1 MTATSVPA
9 RGPAARRTPGSPYAS
24 GRGPRRTALV
34 PTAVLL
40 IGVVYALLPVA
51 WVVVASTKDNT
62 ELFNMFAF
70 KPGGAFAN
78 NVNTL
83 ISYRGG
89 IFWTWMLNTA
99 LYAGGGA
106 ILSAALSALTGYTF
120 AKYRFRG
127 KSALFN
133 LILVGVLVPAVVLAV
148 PQYLLVAKLGLADT
162 YWSVLIPSIVS
173 PYGIYL
179 ARIYAGASV
188 PDEVIEAA
196 RMDGSSEWR
205 TFLRVGVPMMAPG
218 LVTIFLFQFVAIWNN
233 FLLPWLML
241 GSDTKFPLTVGLYTL
256 LTQGTSQPALYTVVI
271 TGALLSIVPLVVLF
285 FLLQRFW
292 RVDLSAGSVK

>member
-1 MTATSVPA
+1 MTASVLTT
-9 RGPAARRTPGSPYAS
+9 AAQGTAPRRA
-24 GRGPRRTALV
+24 RRTALV

-40 IGVVYALLPVA
+40 LGAVYTLLPIV
-51 WVVVASTKDNT
+51 WVLIAATKTNT
-62 ELFNMFAF
+62 QLDSYAAF
-70 KPGGAFAN
+70 RPGGSLGAN
-78 NVNTL
+78 FRAL
-83 ISYRGG
+83 SSYDGG
-89 IFWTWMLNTA
+89 VFWTWMLNTA

-106 ILSAALSALTGYTF
+106 ILSAAVSALTGYGF

-127 KSALFN
+127 KGLLFTM
-133 LILVGVLVPAVVLAV
+133 ILVGMLVPAVVLAV
-148 PQYLLVAKLGLADT
+148 PQYLLVAKIGLANT
-162 YWSVLIPSIVS
+162 YWAVLIPSIIS

-205 TFLRVGVPMMAPG
+205 TFLRIGVPMMVPG
-218 LVTIFLFQFVAIWNN
+218 LVTIFLFQFVAVWNN

-241 GSDTKFPLTVGLYTL
+241 SSENKYPLTVGLFTIL
-256 LTQGTSQPALYTVVI
+256 DAGTSQPALYSLVLL
-271 TGALLSIVPLVVLF
+271 GAVLSILPLVILF

>member
-1 MTATSVPA
+1 MSVSLLTTAAEGTA
-9 RGPAARRTPGSPYAS
+9 
-24 GRGPRRTALV
+24 PRRTRRVALI
-34 PTAVLL
+34 PTGILL
-40 IGVVYALLPVA
+40 LGVVYALLPIV
-51 WVVVASTKDNT
+51 WVVLASTKTNT
-62 ELFNMFAF
+62 ELDSYAAF
-70 KPGGAFAN
+70 RPGGAFLSN
-78 NVNTL
+78 
-83 ISYRGG
+83 ISGLTSYDGG
-89 IFWTWMLNTA
+89 VFWTWLENTA

-106 ILSAALSALTGYTF
+106 VLSALVSALTGYGF

-127 KSALFN
+127 KGFLFTM
-133 LILVGVLVPAVVLAV
+133 ILVGMLVPAVVLAI
-148 PQYLLVAKLGLADT
+148 PQYLLVAKIGLANT
-162 YWSVLIPSIVS
+162 YWSVLIPSIIS

-205 TFLRVGVPMMAPG
+205 TFLRIGVPMMTPG

-241 GSDTKFPLTVGLYTL
+241 SSENKYPLTVGLFTL
-256 LTQGTSQPALYTVVI
+256 LDAGTSEPALYSLVLI
-271 TGALLSIVPLVVLF
+271 GALLSIVPLVLLF

-292 RVDLSAGSVK
+292 RVDLTAGSVK

>member
-1 MTATSVPA
+1 VTATTAPA
-9 RGPAARRTPGSPYAS
+9 RSASMRQRRPSAP
-24 GRGPRRTALV
+24 RPRRTSLL
-34 PTAVLL
+34 PTGVLL
-40 IGVVYALLPVA
+40 LGIVYALLPVA
-51 WVVVASTKDNT
+51 WVVLASTKNNT
-62 ELFNMFAF
+62 ELFNYSAF
-70 KPGGAFAN
+70 KPGGAFVD

-89 IFWTWMLNTA
+89 IFWSWAVNTA
-99 LYAGGGA
+99 IYAGGGG
-106 ILSAALSALTGYTF
+106 ILSAALSAVTGYAF

-127 KSALFN
+127 KGFLFN
-133 LILVGVLVPAVVLAV
+133 VILIGVLVPAVVLAV

-179 ARIYAGASV
+179 ARIYAGASI

-196 RMDGSSEWR
+196 RMDGSTEWR

-233 FLLPWLML
+233 FLLPWMML
-241 GSDTKFPLTVGLYTL
+241 SSDTKFPLTVGLYTL
-256 LTQGTSQPALYTVVI
+256 LTQGTQTPALYTVVI
-271 TGALLSIVPLVVLF
+271 TGSLLSILPLVVLF

>member
-1 MTATSVPA
+1 MTATTAYRAAPRYGA
-9 RGPAARRTPGSPYAS
+9 RK
-24 GRGPRRTALV
+24 PRRTALV

-40 IGVVYALLPVA
+40 LGVVYALLPVA
-51 WVVVASTKDNT
+51 WVVVASTKNNT
-62 ELFNMFAF
+62 ELFNLSAF
-70 KPGGAFAN
+70 KPGGALGSN
-78 NVNTL
+78 LSTL
-83 ISYRGG
+83 TSYQGG
-89 IFWTWMLNTA
+89 VFWEWMWNTA
-99 LYAGGGA
+99 LYAGGGG
-106 ILSAALSALTGYTF
+106 ILSAAVSALTGYAF

-127 KSALFN
+127 KGFLFN
-133 LILVGVLVPAVVLAV
+133 LILIGVLVPSVVLAV

-196 RMDGSSEWR
+196 RVDGSGEWR

-233 FLLPWLML
+233 FLLPWMML
-241 GSDTKFPLTVGLYTL
+241 SSESKFPLTVGLFSL
-256 LTQGTSQPALYTVVI
+256 LSQGTQTPALYTVVI
-271 TGALLSIVPLVVLF
+271 TGSLLSILPLVALF
-285 FLLQRFW
+285 LLLQRFW

>member
-1 MTATSVPA
+1 MSAAVLTTAAQGT
-9 RGPAARRTPGSPYAS
+9 AARR
-24 GRGPRRTALV
+24 PRRVALV

-40 IGVVYALLPVA
+40 LGVVYALLPIA
-51 WVVVASTKDNT
+51 WVVIASTKTNT
-62 ELFNMFAF
+62 ELDSYAAF
-70 KPGGAFAN
+70 RPAGAFWTN
-78 NVNTL
+78 LSGLT
-83 ISYRGG
+83 SYDGG
-89 IFWTWMLNTA
+89 VFWNWLENTA

-106 ILSAALSALTGYTF
+106 VLSALVSALSGYGF

-127 KSALFN
+127 KGFLFTM
-133 LILVGVLVPAVVLAV
+133 ILVGMLVPAVVLAV
-148 PQYLLVAKLGLADT
+148 PQYLLVAKIGLANT
-162 YWSVLIPSIVS
+162 YWAVLIPSVIS

-205 TFLRVGVPMMAPG
+205 TFLRIGVPMMTPG

-241 GSDTKFPLTVGLYTL
+241 SSENKYPLTVGLFTL
-256 LTQGTSQPALYTVVI
+256 LDAGTSQPSLYSLVLI
-271 TGALLSIVPLVVLF
+271 GALLSILPLVLLF

-292 RVDLSAGSVK
+292 RVDLTAGSVK

>member
-1 MTATSVPA
+1 MQ
-9 RGPAARRTPGSPYAS
+9 RAARPAYHQ
-24 GRGPRRTALV
+24 PRKRPRTALV

-40 IGVVYALLPVA
+40 LGVLYSLLPIL
-51 WVVVASTKDNT
+51 WVVIASTKDNT
-62 ELFNMFAF
+62 ELFNLSAF
-70 KPGGAFAN
+70 KPGNAIGAN
-78 NVNTL
+78 LSTL
-83 ISYRGG
+83 TSYQGG
-89 IFWTWMLNTA
+89 VFWTWMWNTA
-99 LYAGGGA
+99 LYAGGGGV
-106 ILSAALSALTGYTF
+106 LSAGLSALTGYTF
-120 AKYRFRG
+120 AKYKFRG
-127 KSALFN
+127 KGFLFN

-196 RMDGSSEWR
+196 RMDGSGELR

-233 FLLPWLML
+233 FLLPWMML
-241 GSDTKFPLTVGLYTL
+241 SSESKYPLTVGLYTL
-256 LTQGTSQPALYTVVI
+256 LSQGTQQPALYTVVI
-271 TGALLSIVPLVVLF
+271 TGSLLSILPLVVLF
-285 FLLQRFW
+285 LLLQRFW

>member
-1 MTATSVPA
+1 M
-9 RGPAARRTPGSPYAS
+9 
-24 GRGPRRTALV
+24 
-34 PTAVLL
+34 
-40 IGVVYALLPVA
+40 
-51 WVVVASTKDNT
+51 W
-62 ELFNMFAF
+62 
-70 KPGGAFAN
+70 
-78 NVNTL
+78 
-83 ISYRGG
+83 
-89 IFWTWMLNTA
+89 NTA
-99 LYAGGGA
+99 IYAGGGA

-133 LILVGVLVPAVVLAV
+133 LILIGVLVPAVVLAV
-148 PQYLLVAKLGLADT
+148 PQYLLVAKLNLADT

-205 TFLRVGVPMMAPG
+205 TFLRIGVPMMAPG

-241 GSDTKFPLTVGLYTL
+241 SSDTKYPLTVGLYTL
-256 LTQGTSQPALYTVVI
+256 LSQGTQQPALYTVVI
-271 TGALLSIVPLVVLF
+271 TGSLLSIVPLVVLF

>member
-1 MTATSVPA
+1 VTAVTAHRA
-9 RGPAARRTPGSPYAS
+9 RAPRAYAPRR
-24 GRGPRRTALV
+24 PRRTALV

-40 IGVVYALLPVA
+40 LGALYALLPVA
-51 WVVVASTKDNT
+51 WVVVASTKNNT
-62 ELFNMFAF
+62 ELFNLSAF
-70 KPGGAFAN
+70 KPGSALFQN
-78 NVNTL
+78 LSTL
-83 ISYRGG
+83 TSYRGG
-89 IFWTWMLNTA
+89 IFWSWMWNTA
-99 LYAGGGA
+99 IYAGGGA

-120 AKYRFRG
+120 AKYQFRG

-133 LILVGVLVPAVVLAV
+133 LILIGVLVPAVVLAV
-148 PQYLLVAKLGLADT
+148 PQYLLVAKLNLADT

-179 ARIYAGASV
+179 ARIYAGASI
-188 PDEVIEAA
+188 PDEIIEAA

-205 TFLRVGVPMMAPG
+205 TFLRIGVPMMAPG

-241 GSDTKFPLTVGLYTL
+241 SSDTKFPLTVGLYTL
-256 LTQGTSQPALYTVVI
+256 LSQGTQQPALYTVVI
-271 TGALLSIVPLVVLF
+271 TGSLLSIVPLVILF

>member
-1 MTATSVPA
+1 MSALTTAAQGTAP
-9 RGPAARRTPGSPYAS
+9 RRA
-24 GRGPRRTALV
+24 RRTALV

-40 IGVVYALLPVA
+40 LGAVYTLLPIVWVLIAATKTNTQLDSYAAFRPGDSLVA
-51 WVVVASTKDNT
+51 N
-62 ELFNMFAF
+62 F
-70 KPGGAFAN
+70 KALSSYDGG
-78 NVNTL
+78 V
-83 ISYRGG
+83 
-89 IFWTWMLNTA
+89 FWTWMLNTA

-106 ILSAALSALTGYTF
+106 ILSAAVSALTGYGF

-127 KSALFN
+127 KGFLFTM
-133 LILVGVLVPAVVLAV
+133 ILVGMLVPAVVLAV
-148 PQYLLVAKLGLADT
+148 PQYLLVAKIGLANT
-162 YWSVLIPSIVS
+162 YWAVLIPSIIS

-205 TFLRVGVPMMAPG
+205 TFLRIGVPMMVPG
-218 LVTIFLFQFVAIWNN
+218 LVTIFLFQFVAVWNN

-241 GSDTKFPLTVGLYTL
+241 SSENKYPLTVGLFTIL
-256 LTQGTSQPALYTVVI
+256 DAGTSQPALYTLVLL
-271 TGALLSIVPLVVLF
+271 GAVLSILPLIILF